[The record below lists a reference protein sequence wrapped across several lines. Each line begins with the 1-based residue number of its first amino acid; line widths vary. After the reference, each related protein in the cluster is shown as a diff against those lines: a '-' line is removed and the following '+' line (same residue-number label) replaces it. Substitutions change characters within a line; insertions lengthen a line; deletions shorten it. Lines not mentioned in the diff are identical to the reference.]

1 MLLPSAVAYR
11 AEISDATGRVLYSA
25 ESVWTGG
32 STEISLQNLA
42 KGWYLLRII
51 AGSHVWTEKIAIE

>member
-1 MLLPSAVAYR
+1 
-11 AEISDATGRVLYSA
+11 LYSA